1 MTRPADRAHQGDGP
15 PQRHAAPAGRR
26 GRDLTK
32 GPITRTLLLFSLP
45 VLGGN
50 ALQSLNGS
58 VNQFWVSHSLGVTAI
73 TAIGNANVIMML
85 MIGTIFGVS
94 MAANIL
100 IGQSVGARDLARVKQ
115 VMGTS
120 ITFFAALATAVAAI
134 GYPLSPHILA
144 LMGTPA
150 ESLAEA
156 ETYLKLVFLTMPFLY
171 FFAFLQMAQRGVGDS
186 RTPFYFML
194 LAVVLDMVL
203 NPILIR
209 GLGPLPPLG
218 IAGSAIST
226 LIGQGTS
233 LLCLV
238 VLLYRRGSP
247 LMLLPSELGLLR
259 PDPAIIRTLVLRGLP
274 MGLQMFVM
282 SGAAIVMI
290 GYVNSYGAVTAAA
303 YTAASQVWTYVQ
315 MPAMALGAAISSMAA
330 QNIGAGRWDRVDRIA
345 RSGLISGL
353 VITGLVAALIYALGD
368 LTLHIF
374 LPPGS
379 VALPVAR
386 HINDRVLWGFVLLSV
401 MFSLSGIVRATGAV
415 WPPLVIL
422 VIAMFAIRIPFAEF
436 LTPHY
441 GADAIWWSFPLG
453 TVTASVLTIA
463 YYRFG
468 NWRSVRM
475 LAPEP
480 AHGQAV
486 DAGMAPPAMAAPP
499 APEEAH
505 DVAEAR
511 GGTAP
516 PAREPA

>member
-1 MTRPADRAHQGDGP
+1 MASSPSDRENLQPGIPARPGS
-15 PQRHAAPAGRR
+15 GRE
-26 GRDLTK
+26 GQDLTQ

-85 MIGTIFGVS
+85 MLGTIFGVS

-100 IGQSVGARDLARVKQ
+100 IGQSVGSRDLGAVKRI
-115 VMGTS
+115 MGTS
-120 ITFFAALATAVAAI
+120 ITFFAALAIAVAAI

-150 ESLAEA
+150 DSLAEA
-156 ETYLKLVFLTMPFLY
+156 ETYLRIVFLAMPFLY

-194 LAVVLDMVL
+194 LAVVLDIML

-209 GLGPLPPLG
+209 GLGPVPAFG

-233 LLCLV
+233 LLCLI

-247 LMLLPSELGLLR
+247 LMLRPAEFHLLR
-259 PDPAIIRTLVLRGLP
+259 PDAAIIRTLVLRGLP
-274 MGLQMFVM
+274 MGLQMLVM

-303 YTAASQVWTYVQ
+303 YTAASQVWTYIQ

-330 QNIGAGRWDRVDRIA
+330 QNIGAGRWDRVGLIA
-345 RSGLISGL
+345 RSGVISGL
-353 VITGLVAALIYALGD
+353 LITGLLAASIYALGD

-374 LPPGS
+374 LPPHS
-379 VALPVAR
+379 VALPIAR
-386 HINDRVLWGFVLLSV
+386 HINDTVLWGFVLLSV
-401 MFSLSGIVRATGAV
+401 MFALAGIVRATGAV
-415 WPPLVIL
+415 WPPLIIL
-422 VIAMFAIRIPFAEF
+422 VVAMFAIRIPFAEL
-436 LTPHY
+436 LTPRY

-453 TVTASVLTIA
+453 TITASTLTA
-463 YYRFG
+463 LYYRFG
-468 NWRSVRM
+468 NWRTIRMVR
-475 LAPEP
+475 P
-480 AHGQAV
+480 ARSTGQAA
-486 DAGMAPPAMAAPP
+486 DAGMATPAMSEPPVNAA
-499 APEEAH
+499 
-505 DVAEAR
+505 
-511 GGTAP
+511 
-516 PAREPA
+516 